1 MSQARQ
7 RRKAKP
13 MIIHYLTD
21 GRSSSYACGANAVG
35 RRNTRTDC
43 DENQTSCTRC
53 LNSPAHPRN

>member
-1 MSQARQ
+1 
-7 RRKAKP
+7 

-21 GRSSSYACGANAVG
+21 GRSSSYVCGANAVG

-53 LNSPAHPRN
+53 LNSPAHPLTPRN